1 VIQRPEVVTFA
12 DRASFADG
20 AAKALVEEMRDV
32 IVSRGHCR
40 LALSGG
46 TTPRAVFARLAAPAL
61 TDGGLDWTRLE
72 VFWTD
77 ERAVPPD
84 HPASN
89 YWLAWDTWLR
99 HVPIPA
105 GQVHRIEGERP
116 PAEAAARYTQTLG
129 TTPLD
134 VVILGMGADGHTA
147 SLFPGSAA
155 LASVETVVVTDAPV
169 APHTRVSLSLRTI
182 NAARSIDYW
191 VTGSDKADRV
201 AEVFREITSG
211 RPELPAARVAPAG
224 GRVRWFTDADAA
236 RRLAHG
242 APVAERGPA

>member
-12 DRASFADG
+12 DRTSFADG
-20 AAKALVEEMRDV
+20 AAKALVDEVREV
-32 IVSRGHCR
+32 IMSRGHCR

-46 TTPRAVFARLAAPAL
+46 TTPRAVFARLADPAV
-61 TDGGLDWTRLE
+61 TGGLDWARLE

-116 PAEAAARYTQTLG
+116 PADAAARYAQTLG
-129 TTPLD
+129 ATPLD

-155 LASVETVVVTDAPV
+155 LASVEAVVVTDAPV

-182 NAARSIDYW
+182 DAARSIDYW
-191 VTGSDKADRV
+191 VTGSDKAERLL
-201 AEVFREITSG
+201 EVFGEIASG
-211 RPELPAARVAPAG
+211 RPELPAARVAPAD

-236 RRLAHG
+236 RRLAPG
-242 APVAERGPA
+242 GTVAERGQA